1 MVNFLLGI
9 SITINVIIVVA
20 IIIGL
25 NIYLKKS
32 KSFKETLNS
41 FDISNIKKP
50 DEDFGIFSSEE
61 VVDKDMFN
69 DFFK

>member
-41 FDISNIKKP
+41 FDISNVKKP
-50 DEDFGIFSSEE
+50 DEDFGIFSSDE